1 MVEPQVVGTVS
12 GIAKN
17 KQQNNNKKR
26 QNPKQLKLLKGKPG
40 YTYPCV
46 NLQQTLIHRKKSTFR
61 NQGALPPNR
70 EDLKVWL

>member
-17 KQQNNNKKR
+17 KQQNNNNKR
-26 QNPKQLKLLKGKPG
+26 QNPKQLEVAERKTWIHLSL
-40 YTYPCV
+40 C